1 MRWAEMSV
9 FTSVMRTHEGNRP
22 GDNIQIDQD
31 SQVLAHFARMTH
43 LYVHLAPYLRTLSA
57 IAEETGLPVQRPLFL
72 HHEDDSRTYAIQ
84 DSYLYGKELL
94 VAPVWQAGQH
104 ERLLYLPDG
113 VDWIHVW
120 SGKTHAGGQEI
131 IISAPVGEPP
141 VFYRA
146 DAMFATTFAAMAEL

>member
-22 GDNIQIDQD
+22 RDNVQIDQD
-31 SQVLAHFARMTH
+31 PQVLAHFARMTR

-57 IAEETGLPVQRPLFL
+57 AAEETGLPVQRPLFL
-72 HHEDDSRTYAIQ
+72 HHEDDRDTYAIQ

-94 VAPVWQAGQH
+94 VAPVWQAGQQ
-104 ERLLYLPDG
+104 ERLLYLPNG

-120 SGKTHAGGQEI
+120 SGEAYAGGQEI
-131 IISAPVGEPP
+131 SIAAPVGEPP

-146 DAMFATTFAAMAEL
+146 DASFAATFATLAEL